1 MLSSLE
7 KLEILMAEP
16 GAEENDKVWRQ
27 GGLEA
32 IWRMLT
38 DSKTLKQPMR
48 LGLVVR
54 FSAPA

>member
-1 MLSSLE
+1 
-7 KLEILMAEP
+7 MAEP

-32 IWRMLT
+32 VWRMLT

-54 FSAPA
+54 LLSSASYRDSR